1 MTQRDELLAKARNN
15 PVGIHFRELC
25 SLAER
30 FGFVKRDAKG
40 SHVAYEREGVEEILT
55 FQNAKG
61 MAKAYQVKQFLSVV
75 EKYRLGD
82 EK

>member
-1 MTQRDELLAKARNN
+1 
-15 PVGIHFRELC
+15 
-25 SLAER
+25 
-30 FGFVKRDAKG
+30 VKRDTKG
-40 SHVAYEREGVEEILT
+40 SQVVYEREGIEEILT

>member
-1 MTQRDELLAKARNN
+1 MTQRDKLLAKARNN

-30 FGFVKRDAKG
+30 FGFVKRDTKG
-40 SHVAYEREGVEEILT
+40 SQVVYEREGIEEILT